1 LQPEVIQVLLAYW
14 RQLKGRE
21 RAPERNAIDPMAI
34 RSVLADAFILEYA
47 PLAGFPLRVVGTRID
62 GLFRRDLRGE
72 SFLGLWTSE
81 IRDEISEILETVADH
96 AQPYLLNAS
105 GGPSTRESLTLEVLL
120 LPLRHYGVAR
130 GRVFGACARNGA
142 PPWLGLAPIRPLS
155 LTSFA
160 PIRSDAQ
167 ELPYNLDRPISRL
180 TCATPS
186 VVAFPAPAAAAESA
200 RASP

>member
-1 LQPEVIQVLLAYW
+1 MQPEVIQVLLAYW

-72 SFLGLWTSE
+72 PFLGLWTLE
-81 IRDEISEILETVADH
+81 TRDEISEMLETVADD

-105 GGPSTRESLTLEVLL
+105 GGPSARESLALEILL

-130 GRVFGACARNGA
+130 ARVFGACARHGA

-160 PIRSDAQ
+160 PLGHESP
-167 ELPYNLDRPISRL
+167 ELSYNLEGRISRFA
-180 TCATPS
+180 CAAPS
-186 VVAFPAPAAAAESA
+186 VIAHPVPPAATESA
-200 RASP
+200 GASP